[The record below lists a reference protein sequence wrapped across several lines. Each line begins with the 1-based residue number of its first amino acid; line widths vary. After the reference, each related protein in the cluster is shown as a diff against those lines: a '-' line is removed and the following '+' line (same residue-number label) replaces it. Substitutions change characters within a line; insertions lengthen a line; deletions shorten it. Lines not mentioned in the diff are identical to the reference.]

1 MRQGLRVLNSIRCA
15 ISRMSVKQSISQSE
29 PNWHFKS
36 LLNSISFKGLSM
48 FSYQSATKTIIASLL
63 LSASIMAQAT
73 EKGLFWKMES
83 PTGVVSYLF
92 GTMHTDDN
100 RITEFSPNVIA
111 ALKSVDTFIMET
123 KADNNDP
130 STLLM
135 QDATL
140 REMLTESELDQ
151 VRELADFH
159 VMHLDAAMRMKPW
172 LLAVVFDLPKPQTP
186 FAQDNLLMST
196 SENLSK
202 DIDGLESSKA
212 HFGIMDDFSREEQL
226 VMLRAVLKR
235 TQAQKEADFER
246 LMAAY
251 LEGDSDK
258 ISALD
263 EKITGGMLPKSI
275 WSKMKTKLLDERNV
289 LMAERS
295 IKAANEKPVFVA
307 VGASHLAGK
316 TGLIESFK
324 KAGFKLSKVAK

>member
-1 MRQGLRVLNSIRCA
+1 
-15 ISRMSVKQSISQSE
+15 
-29 PNWHFKS
+29 
-36 LLNSISFKGLSM
+36 M

-186 FAQDNLLMST
+186 FAQDNLLMHK
-196 SENLSK
+196 SEELLK
-202 DIDGLESSKA
+202 DVDGLESSKV
-212 HFGIMDDFSREEQL
+212 HFGVMDDFSREEQL

-235 TQAQKEADFER
+235 TQEQKEQDFET

-258 ISALD
+258 ISAAD
-263 EKITGGMLPKSI
+263 EKITGGMLPKAI
-275 WSKMKTKLLDERNV
+275 WAKMRTKLLDERNV
-289 LMAERS
+289 KMAERS
-295 IKAANEKPVFVA
+295 IKAASEKPVFVA
-307 VGASHLAGK
+307 VGASHLAGE
-316 TGLIESFK
+316 TGLITAFK
-324 KAGFKLSKVAK
+324 KAGFKLSAVAK